1 MKIMALLLAFILC
14 FCIYGSAVSENAA
27 TPTDL
32 EEKQELIEID
42 DDDWGDIDIEF
53 ERQVYI
59 DGPIISAN
67 IGDTVVLTA
76 ILVNFKESDIIQ
88 FEWQYTTDLENW
100 RIIEG
105 ANKQN
110 YDFILTEENYYYWYR
125 VRVIVEG

>member
-32 EEKQELIEID
+32 EEEQELIEID

-76 ILVNFKESDIIQ
+76 ILVNFKESDIVQ

>member
-1 MKIMALLLAFILC
+1 MKIIALLLAFILC

-32 EEKQELIEID
+32 EEEQELIEID

-76 ILVNFKESDIIQ
+76 ILVNFKESDIIR

>member
-1 MKIMALLLAFILC
+1 MKIIALLLAFILC

-32 EEKQELIEID
+32 EEEQELIEID

-76 ILVNFKESDIIQ
+76 ILVNFKESDIIR

-125 VRVIVEG
+125 VRVMVEG

>member
-1 MKIMALLLAFILC
+1 MKIIALLLAFILC

-32 EEKQELIEID
+32 EEEQELIEID

-76 ILVNFKESDIIQ
+76 ILVNFKESDIVQ

-100 RIIEG
+100 HIIEG

>member
-76 ILVNFKESDIIQ
+76 ILINFKESDIIQ

>member
-32 EEKQELIEID
+32 EEEQELIEID